1 MINLCPSLCRGQG
14 GITSQIYVLLLGKYW
29 EAESFSHI
37 FIFSIDLAIN
47 LYCSHC
53 SHINFPFD
61 LHNKF
66 VELEM
71 QWHYSCFIDEE
82 TVPQKWN
89 GLLNLFHFLESCILS
104 FREIHPCPGCPV
116 LPLQCNS
123 RIITLEW
130 WGHWHGKGRLHEV
143 FALVPTS

>member
-1 MINLCPSLCRGQG
+1 MP
-14 GITSQIYVLLLGKYW
+14 IYVLLLSKYW

-47 LYCSHC
+47 LYGSHC

-66 VELEM
+66 MELEM

-82 TVPQKWN
+82 TVPPKMKRLTQPVPLS
-89 GLLNLFHFLESCILS
+89 GVLHFVIQRNPPMSWM
-104 FREIHPCPGCPV
+104 P
-116 LPLQCNS
+116 NS
-123 RIITLEW
+123 AF
-130 WGHWHGKGRLHEV
+130 EV
-143 FALVPTS
+143 